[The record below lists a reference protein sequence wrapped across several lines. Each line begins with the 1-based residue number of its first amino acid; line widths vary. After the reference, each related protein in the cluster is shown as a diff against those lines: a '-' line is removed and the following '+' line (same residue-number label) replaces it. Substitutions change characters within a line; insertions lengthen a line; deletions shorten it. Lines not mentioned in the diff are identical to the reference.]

1 LTSLNSIFDQI
12 AGQIVNAGHDAQVVD
27 IMGPQFDLVS
37 AQVDIICS
45 TGTSVA
51 VSPDNRTITWTIGNI
66 IEGTPLSMTYIV
78 QIKNGASVG
87 TNYPTNESAILTY
100 TVGNGSPTTMPFPIP
115 LVSIL
120 NAYDVIFD
128 SQGADNIGTTSETGI
143 ASGNT
148 VALPIPTP
156 VKSGNTFGGWFTSP
170 SGVGTEFTAST
181 PVLASLTVYAKW
193 TPDTPETGSITV
205 YKDEVGGSDSPKT
218 FFFKYA
224 PLNKATVNN
233 NVIEFPNEFCDAPDG
248 FYKLS
253 GLAYG
258 WYLVTEKADPAYTT
272 SQSAFAVE
280 ISANNPNP
288 TVTFV
293 NTLIPVTKYYPLTI
307 NKYVDGTQE
316 DSTVFTFKVTLNI
329 DGTPGARSKN
339 VTASAISPGVVMLPN
354 GHYIV
359 EELNNPLYTTA
370 HTTLPAVVI
379 ANDPPAQVTF
389 YNTLITI
396 PDPDLG
402 TLTIVKN
409 VPQVEND
416 TTGFT
421 FIITGP
427 EYSKT
432 VTVSESS
439 SPLVLH
445 DLYPGTY
452 TVVEQATPSYYTIE
466 GSNTQTVIIGGGSFT
481 NEQGI
486 WNQTV
491 TFTNNYS
498 YTPPRHRD
506 PVIQEEPTPTGPVVE
521 IPEVIIDE
529 PVVPAAPLPK
539 TGGLDPGFLYGL
551 GALLAT
557 GGLVIRKR
565 KAK

>member
-1 LTSLNSIFDQI
+1 
-12 AGQIVNAGHDAQVVD
+12 
-27 IMGPQFDLVS
+27 
-37 AQVDIICS
+37 
-45 TGTSVA
+45 
-51 VSPDNRTITWTIGNI
+51 
-66 IEGTPLSMTYIV
+66 
-78 QIKNGASVG
+78 
-87 TNYPTNESAILTY
+87 
-100 TVGNGSPTTMPFPIP
+100 
-115 LVSIL
+115 
-120 NAYDVIFD
+120 
-128 SQGADNIGTTSETGI
+128 
-143 ASGNT
+143 
-148 VALPIPTP
+148 
-156 VKSGNTFGGWFTSP
+156 
-170 SGVGTEFTAST
+170 
-181 PVLASLTVYAKW
+181 
-193 TPDTPETGSITV
+193 
-205 YKDEVGGSDSPKT
+205 
-218 FFFKYA
+218 
-224 PLNKATVNN
+224 
-233 NVIEFPNEFCDAPDG
+233 
-248 FYKLS
+248 
-253 GLAYG
+253 
-258 WYLVTEKADPAYTT
+258 
-272 SQSAFAVE
+272 
-280 ISANNPNP
+280 
-288 TVTFV
+288 
-293 NTLIPVTKYYPLTI
+293 
-307 NKYVDGTQE
+307 
-316 DSTVFTFKVTLNI
+316 
-329 DGTPGARSKN
+329 
-339 VTASAISPGVVMLPN
+339 
-354 GHYIV
+354 
-359 EELNNPLYTTA
+359 
-370 HTTLPAVVI
+370 
-379 ANDPPAQVTF
+379 
-389 YNTLITI
+389 
-396 PDPDLG
+396 
-402 TLTIVKN
+402 
-409 VPQVEND
+409 VEND